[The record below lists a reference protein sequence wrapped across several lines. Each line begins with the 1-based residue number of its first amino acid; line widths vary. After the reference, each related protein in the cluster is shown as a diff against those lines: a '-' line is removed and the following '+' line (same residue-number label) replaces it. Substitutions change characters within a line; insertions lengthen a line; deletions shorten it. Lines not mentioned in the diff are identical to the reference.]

1 MIANPLAIL
10 RVRLLD
16 MNAQILVVGDDVEL
30 VEVLTTLL
38 ERAGMAVS
46 VLRDVSLLAQKI
58 EQTSPDLVV
67 LDQIRFG
74 TEGLDALSKLRAAGN
89 EVPVI
94 LTARPT
100 DVDRIIG
107 LEMGADDCIG
117 KPFNPREL
125 LARVRAVLRRCNTC
139 LPAAAREEDRAIV
152 FGPFTLDLRLRTL
165 EMDSGA
171 FFLSAAEFALLK
183 VFVENPMRT
192 LTRVRLL
199 ELLHGS
205 EDERTDRG
213 VDVQVWR
220 LRRILEADPSA
231 PRFIQTV
238 RSHGYVF
245 VPDGARH
252 SPVRKTMAR
261 VSNRRASLASA
272 QRDSV

>member
-1 MIANPLAIL
+1 
-10 RVRLLD
+10 
-16 MNAQILVVGDDVEL
+16 MNAQILVVDDDAEL
-30 VEVLTTLL
+30 IEVLTSLL

-46 VLRDVSLLAQKI
+46 VLRDVSLLAERILQV
-58 EQTSPDLVV
+58 SPDLIV
-67 LDQIRFG
+67 LDQIKYG
-74 TEGLDALSKLRAAGN
+74 AEGLDALSRLRAAGN

-125 LARVRAVLRRCNTC
+125 LARVRAVLRRCNTTA
-139 LPAAAREEDRAIV
+139 PAATREEDRAVV
-152 FGPFTLDLRLRTL
+152 FGPFTLDLRSRTL
-165 EMDSGA
+165 EMDNSA

-183 VFVENPMRT
+183 VFVDNPMRT

-199 ELLHGS
+199 ELLHGA
-205 EDERTDRG
+205 EEERTDRG

-252 SPVRKTMAR
+252 APARKGMNGTR
-261 VSNRRASLASA
+261 PSRRAVPPMQRESA
-272 QRDSV
+272 